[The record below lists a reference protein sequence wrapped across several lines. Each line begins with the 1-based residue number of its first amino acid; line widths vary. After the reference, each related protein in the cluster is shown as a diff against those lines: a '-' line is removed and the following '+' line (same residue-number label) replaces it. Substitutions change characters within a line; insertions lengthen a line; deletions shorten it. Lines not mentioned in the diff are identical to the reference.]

1 MTGHSKVQHA
11 VPVEQLT
18 RLKPSKLGRHYH
30 RVPQY
35 IREVF
40 AKHPRVISDYF
51 LRNYRINLELL
62 RVVVH
67 EQREEDPGCIYQGS
81 SGKLGFSIER
91 SLLTEALE
99 CYYGG
104 SARPGLSAPP
114 ISSSEQR
121 LSTRLGVDISQIFL
135 RAVLA
140 NDDSDELLPHDN
152 DYEEVCWE
160 YVVELQF
167 TSHTSAQPASLF
179 IYMDHQLVDELTSR
193 LSGPVTPS
201 SLGNPARQLQQLP
214 VRLSCVLTNQQLPL
228 AKVLELKVG
237 DILPTRL
244 LERCE
249 VRVNQQKLFR
259 GSLFEEDGC
268 LYLTSLESFEQP

>member
-1 MTGHSKVQHA
+1 MTGHSKVHHA
-11 VPVEQLT
+11 VPLEQLT

-30 RVPQY
+30 RVPHY

-40 AKHPRVISDYF
+40 AKHPRVIGDYF
-51 LRNYRINLELL
+51 LRNYRINLELH

-67 EQREEDPGCIYQGS
+67 EQREQDPGCIYQGAF
-81 SGKLGFSIER
+81 GKLGFSIER

-104 SARPGLSAPP
+104 CARPSLSAPP
-114 ISSSEQR
+114 VSSSEQR
-121 LSTRLGVDISQIFL
+121 LQARLGVDVSQIFL

-140 NDDSDELLPHDN
+140 SDDNAELLPHDN
-152 DYEEVCWE
+152 DYEAVCWE
-160 YVVELQF
+160 YVAELQF
-167 TSHTSAQPASLF
+167 TSHTSAQPASIFL
-179 IYMDHQLVDELTSR
+179 YMDHQLVDELTSR
-193 LSGPVTPS
+193 LSGPVAPS

-214 VRLSCVLTNQQLPL
+214 VRLSCVLASQQLPL
-228 AKVLELKVG
+228 AKVLELQVG
-237 DILPTRL
+237 DILQTRL

-259 GSLFEEDGC
+259 GSIFEEDGC

>member
-67 EQREEDPGCIYQGS
+67 EQREADPGRIYQGS

-104 SARPGLSAPP
+104 SSRPNLSTPP
-114 ISSSEQR
+114 VSSSEQR
-121 LSTRLGVDISQIFL
+121 LSTRLGVDVSQIFL

-179 IYMDHQLVDELTSR
+179 IHLDHQLVDELTSR
-193 LSGPVTPS
+193 LSGPIAPS
-201 SLGNPARQLQQLP
+201 SLGNPAQQLQQLP

-237 DILPTRL
+237 DILQTRL

-268 LYLTSLESFEQP
+268 LYLTSLESVEQP